1 MENLFIKSA
10 RLFDAYGD
18 DPVLC
23 LRDIFKGYEGLNR
36 MLSIFNGVQKT
47 HRHLMANLYELYKR
61 IDPQEREM
69 IELWFKN
76 ELEAFK

>member
-23 LRDIFKGYEGLNR
+23 LRDIFKGYEDMNKII
-36 MLSIFNGVQKT
+36 STFNSVQKT
-47 HRHLMANLYELYKR
+47 QRHLMANLYELYKR
-61 IDPQEREM
+61 IEPQERQM
-69 IELWFKN
+69 IETWFEN